1 MRILDSNGIEIE
13 NLDETLGYTTEETI
27 IIAHHDAVD
36 FIEEKWHYEVVK
48 QYSNGGADVKKV
60 IDVPG
65 VEAKDAYDETE
76 TILRWHPYTEEELAE
91 RTAAEEAE
99 RLAVEEEE
107 RLAQEESERIQYEN
121 ALLRAQVSAL
131 TENLSFLE
139 ECIVEMAEIIYQ

>member
-1 MRILDSNGIEIE
+1 MRILDSSGIEIE
-13 NLDETLGYTTEETI
+13 NIDETLGYTTEETI
-27 IIAHHDAVD
+27 VTVHHDA
-36 FIEEKWHYEVVK
+36 IESVQEQFHYEVVK
-48 QYSNGGADVKKV
+48 QYSNGGVDVKKV

-91 RTAAEEAE
+91 RAAAKEAE
-99 RLAVEEEE
+99 RLALEEEE

-121 ALLRAQVSAL
+121 TLLRAQVSAL